1 MMNGHWYDTTSAD
14 TEKRL
19 DYIVSASES
28 RKEEVMNIS
37 HSATSE
43 KITFTDILSSDT
55 RGDGLRNVRVDT
67 KSRYSESIKRREIEL
82 VKDTCAYLDR
92 NLDKK
97 FMLVDIANLMGTNRS
112 KLAATFKQVLG
123 LSVFEW
129 IREQRLQLA
138 KKLLIESEMS
148 IQQIACEIGYD
159 SCANFS
165 TAYKKRFNK
174 SPSFERKD

>member
-1 MMNGHWYDTTSAD
+1 MNGQWYDSNSVD
-14 TEKRL
+14 TEKRI
-19 DYIVSASES
+19 DYLVSATES
-28 RKEEVMNIS
+28 SQGDVMNIS
-37 HSATSE
+37 HSMVSGNINFTEVLTSDARDE
-43 KITFTDILSSDT
+43 
-55 RGDGLRNVRVDT
+55 GLRSVCADS
-67 KSRYSESIKRREIEL
+67 KSKYSESIKRREIEL
-82 VKDTCAYLDR
+82 VKDTCAYLDKH
-92 NLDKK
+92 LDRK

-123 LSVFEW
+123 VSVFEW

-148 IQQIACEIGYD
+148 VQQIACEIGYD

-165 TAYKKRFNK
+165 TAYKKRFKK